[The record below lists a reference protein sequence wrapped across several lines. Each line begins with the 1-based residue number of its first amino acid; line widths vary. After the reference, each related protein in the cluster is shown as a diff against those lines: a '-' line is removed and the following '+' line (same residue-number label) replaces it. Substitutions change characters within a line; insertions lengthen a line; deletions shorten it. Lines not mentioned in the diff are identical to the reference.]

1 MLLDEYRGFGLADP
15 APRDTQYLIF
25 DFLSAGI
32 EPARVQTEKG
42 EKDHEPDGLVPI
54 HKGVIS
60 HDVEEMGRGHLR
72 EIFVQEPPF
81 KGRGGCS
88 QGRLQEAEVPDAR
101 SPSVSLDLVR
111 VERDHLVER
120 QEDDLH
126 ESASRL
132 KTPPYCRYA
141 SATMSFSRAVRR
153 PVADAYLSIQ
163 AAISL
168 PPTSKPLFGM

>member
-1 MLLDEYRGFGLADP
+1 MPGRRPYRS
-15 APRDTQYLIF
+15 IS
-25 DFLSAGI
+25 SAWN
-32 EPARVQTEKG
+32 AVN
-42 EKDHEPDGLVPI
+42 
-54 HKGVIS
+54 
-60 HDVEEMGRGHLR
+60 
-72 EIFVQEPPF
+72 
-81 KGRGGCS
+81 
-88 QGRLQEAEVPDAR
+88 
-101 SPSVSLDLVR
+101 
-111 VERDHLVER
+111 LVEH